1 MLPQEDWPEL
11 RPVPGVNYPEFLN
24 ASVELLDENLKRGR
38 GDGVAIW
45 SGRERVTYAELLQ
58 R

>member
-1 MLPQEDWPEL
+1 MLSQEDWPEL
-11 RPVPGVNYPEFLN
+11 RPVPGVNDPEFLH

-38 GDGVAIW
+38 GDRVAIW
-45 SGRERVTYAELLQ
+45 SGRERVTFSKLLQ